1 MIRLTVKCLLVVV
14 LLSKTGWVSPEP
26 ASLPN
31 ANAAVVTATPELPRV
46 KLSSDYSP
54 STGRVVAVPS
64 GGDFQAAL
72 NRALPGDVITLKA
85 GATYSGNFTL
95 PAKKGAGWIVI
106 RTSTPDADLP
116 SAGTRMTPQ
125 KSSLLPRIVTTN
137 SDAAI
142 STAPGAH
149 NYRLI
154 GLDVSIQS
162 GVKTNYGI
170 VKLGDGG
177 EAQSS
182 LAVVPTNLIIDRCY
196 IHGNE
201 KGDVSRGIALNSAS
215 TSIIDS
221 YVSECHGVGLDTQA
235 ICGWNGPGPFKIV
248 NNYLEGSGENFMLGG
263 ADAKIKD
270 LVPSDI
276 EFRNNHVYKPLRWK
290 TGEPEYAGIHW
301 TVKNLFELKNA
312 QRVLIEGNIF
322 ENNWADAQDGFAMVF
337 KSVNQDGSAPWS
349 VTRDVTFINNI
360 IRHSG
365 GGINL
370 LGRDTSHP
378 CEQMNRI
385 LIANNLWDDINGG
398 RWGRTHGRFLQ
409 ISDAPDVVVDHN
421 SVFHTGSVITVYGS
435 PSKGFVFTNNLSAHN
450 EYGVKGDGAAPGNGT
465 LNSYM
470 PGAIFIRN
478 VLAGG
483 AASVYP
489 TGNLFPKSL
498 ADIGVI
504 DRSGNGFQMSLL
516 KPYKAGGTDGND
528 VGCDL
533 GSLAKATAGVLA
545 LPQQNS
551 RTQ

>member
-1 MIRLTVKCLLVVV
+1 MIRLTVKCVLLVL
-14 LLSKTGWVSPEP
+14 LLSQTSWLTAEP
-26 ASLPN
+26 ASIPN
-31 ANAAVVTATPELPRV
+31 ANAVVVTATPELPRV
-46 KLSSDYSP
+46 KLNSEYLP
-54 STGRVVAVPS
+54 STGRVIAVNS

-85 GATYSGNFTL
+85 GGTFTGNFTL

-106 RTSTPDADLP
+106 RTSTPDVDLP
-116 SAGTRMTPQ
+116 PAGTRITPQ
-125 KSSLLPRIVTTN
+125 KSNLLPKIVTAN

-142 STAPGAH
+142 ATSPGAR

-154 GLDVSIQS
+154 GLEVSVQS

-170 VKLGDGG
+170 VKLGDST

-182 LAVVPTNLIIDRCY
+182 LAVMPANLIIDRCY

-215 TSIIDS
+215 TAIVDS
-221 YVSECHGVGLDTQA
+221 YISECHGVGLDTQA

-248 NNYLEGSGENFMLGG
+248 NNYLEASGENFMLGG

-270 LVPSDI
+270 LVPSDV
-276 EFRNNHVYKPLRWK
+276 EFRNNYVYKPLRWK

-365 GGINL
+365 GGVNL
-370 LGRDTSHP
+370 LGRDTSHQ
-378 CEQMNRI
+378 CEQMKRV
-385 LIANNLWDDINGG
+385 LIANNLWDDVDGA

-421 SVFHTGSVITVYGS
+421 SVFHTGSVITVYGA
-435 PSKGFVFTNNLSAHN
+435 PSQGFVFTNNLSPHN

-470 PGAIFIRN
+470 PGAVFTRN

-483 AASVYP
+483 AANIYP
-489 TGNLFPKSL
+489 SGNLFPKSL

-504 DRSGNGFQMSLL
+504 DRSGNVFQMSLL
-516 KPYKAGGTDGND
+516 KSYKAGGMDGKD
-528 VGCDL
+528 LGCDL
-533 GSLAKATAGVLA
+533 VSLAKATAGVRI
-545 LPQQNS
+545 LPLENS